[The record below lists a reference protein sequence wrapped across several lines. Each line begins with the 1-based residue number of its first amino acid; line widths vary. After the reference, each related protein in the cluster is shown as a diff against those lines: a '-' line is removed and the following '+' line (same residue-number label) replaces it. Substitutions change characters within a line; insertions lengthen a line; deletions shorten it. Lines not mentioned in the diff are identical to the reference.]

1 MTVKGNAWSVERL
14 NERLDRIDLVLKGLL
29 EREDRVLLKLL
40 ELEASR

>member
-14 NERLDRIDLVLKGLL
+14 NERLDRVDLVLKGLL